1 VACTYTV
8 ISETL
13 AWHSAACICPWSGQP
28 ADPPHKF
35 QPVSAAIVFLS
46 HNNQPVSAKIL
57 PAERD
62 LYVVGYMFYMIRT
75 NAKLKI
81 PNIDI
86 FAEEQEQ
93 IDIYKSQLYI
103 TWLNWMWGSESSCKT
118 TEIEFLEQEL
128 Y

>member
-1 VACTYTV
+1 MALFAGLVR
-8 ISETL
+8 
-13 AWHSAACICPWSGQP
+13 WNQP
-28 ADPPHKF
+28 AGSPLEI
-35 QPVSAAIVFLS
+35 QPVLAATVFLS

-103 TWLNWMWGSESSCKT
+103 TWLN
-118 TEIEFLEQEL
+118 
-128 Y
+128 

>member
-1 VACTYTV
+1 M
-8 ISETL
+8 
-13 AWHSAACICPWSGQP
+13 
-28 ADPPHKF
+28 
-35 QPVSAAIVFLS
+35 FLS

>member
-1 VACTYTV
+1 MFTIYTSRKMIEKPSVYTV
-8 ISETL
+8 YL
-13 AWHSAACICPWSGQP
+13 HLLIC
-28 ADPPHKF
+28 HCKT
-35 QPVSAAIVFLS
+35 VRVFLFICAS
-46 HNNQPVSAKIL
+46 NST
-57 PAERD
+57 

-103 TWLNWMWGSESSCKT
+103 TWLN
-118 TEIEFLEQEL
+118 
-128 Y
+128 